1 MCVMFGGHDG
11 YMCAYTCVHT
21 CVCMHVCVC
30 VCVCVRVRVC
40 VCACVCVCVCVCVRV
55 CVCVC
60 VCVRVCAF
68 VCEEHTHA
76 TLNSDA
82 TLASFPVTQYRKN
95 STWYPL
101 FMNVGLTRFFW
112 DTGET
117 TVLVCVP
124 RLMREQW
131 IPSAPLHLP
140 STWEQG

>member
-1 MCVMFGGHDG
+1 MRVCMCVRM
-11 YMCAYTCVHT
+11 CVHG
-21 CVCMHVCVC
+21 CVC
-30 VCVCVRVRVC
+30 VHVRV
-40 VCACVCVCVCVCVRV
+40 
-55 CVCVC
+55 
-60 VCVRVCAF
+60 
-68 VCEEHTHA
+68 
-76 TLNSDA
+76 
-82 TLASFPVTQYRKN
+82 RKN